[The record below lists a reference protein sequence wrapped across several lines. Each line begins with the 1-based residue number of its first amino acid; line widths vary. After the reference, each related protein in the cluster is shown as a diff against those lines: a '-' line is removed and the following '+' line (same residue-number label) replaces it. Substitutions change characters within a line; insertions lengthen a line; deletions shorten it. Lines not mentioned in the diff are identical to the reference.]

1 MRALLTKAKTWLSRR
16 LFRNYHKAGK
26 TSAIGLW
33 MLGIDKTGAYLD
45 SSAHPLHATRAEQYR
60 SNIAVHPAPQIIAFG
75 DSLKDIPRGDFQH
88 LAEHNNFSISGSRSH
103 HMLEMAREIQAELIT
118 QNKLG
123 ALEYLHIGTLEGNG
137 FLMGAPLEHALE
149 RSLHC
154 LTEVRKLFPRPRFI
168 VDLLPPTYS
177 PYANLSRPAF
187 ETRIMQ
193 WIAADGN
200 AAAIGFHSMGT
211 TTPNLTLS
219 SDGVHF
225 TPEGVRRFDEAMER
239 ARRRSPGT
247 LVQA

>member
-16 LFRNYHKAGK
+16 LFRKYHKTGK
-26 TSAIGLW
+26 TTAIGLW
-33 MLGIDKTGAYLD
+33 MLGIERSGAYLD
-45 SSAHPLHATRAEQYR
+45 SSTHPLHADRALQYR
-60 SNIAVHPAPQIIAFG
+60 ENIVKYPAPRIIAFG
-75 DSLKDIPRGDFQH
+75 DSLKDIPRGDFKH
-88 LAEHNNFSISGSRSH
+88 LAEHNNFAISGSRSH
-103 HMLEMAREIQAELIT
+103 HMLEMAREVQTELAR
-118 QNKLG
+118 QNKLS
-123 ALEYLHIGTLEGNG
+123 AVEYLHIGTLEGNG

-149 RSLHC
+149 RALHC
-154 LTEVRKLFPRPRFI
+154 LGEVRRLFPTPRFI

-177 PYANLSRPAF
+177 PYANLSRPAY

-200 AAAIGFHSMGT
+200 AVAIGFHSMGT